1 MHYTQLLEFSELF
14 MNFCSDCGN
23 AVIKKI
29 PQGDN
34 RERHVCGNCE
44 LIHYQNPKVIAG
56 VLPVFGDQVLLCKR
70 SIEPRH
76 GFWTLPAGFLEN
88 GESSLEGAL
97 RECEEEANATVVNPE
112 LYALFDIPQINQ
124 VYVFYR
130 AELMEPVFGPS
141 SESSEVA
148 LFDEQDI
155 PWSELAFPVVEL
167 AIDHFLKD
175 RIKGEFLVKHEQ
187 VQRPWRSRRS
197 PST

>member
-1 MHYTQLLEFSELF
+1 MHYTQLLQFSELF
-14 MNFCSDCGN
+14 MKFCSDCGN

-34 RERHVCGNCE
+34 RERYVCGSCG

-167 AIDHFLKD
+167 ALDHFLKD
-175 RIKGEFLVKHEQ
+175 RITGQFSVKREQ
-187 VQRPWRSRRS
+187 IQRPWRSRRS
-197 PST
+197 PNI

>member
-1 MHYTQLLEFSELF
+1 MHYTRLLHFSELF

-167 AIDHFLKD
+167 ALDHFLKD

>member
-34 RERHVCGNCE
+34 RERYVCGNCG

-167 AIDHFLKD
+167 ALDHFLKD
-175 RIKGEFLVKHEQ
+175 RITGQFSVKREQ
-187 VQRPWRSRRS
+187 IQRPWRSRRS
-197 PST
+197 PNI

>member
-1 MHYTQLLEFSELF
+1 MHYTRLLHFSELF

-175 RIKGEFLVKHEQ
+175 RITGEFLVKHEQ

>member
-1 MHYTQLLEFSELF
+1 

-88 GESSLEGAL
+88 GESLLEGAL
-97 RECEEEANATVVNPE
+97 RECEE
-112 LYALFDIPQINQ
+112 
-124 VYVFYR
+124 
-130 AELMEPVFGPS
+130 
-141 SESSEVA
+141 
-148 LFDEQDI
+148 
-155 PWSELAFPVVEL
+155 
-167 AIDHFLKD
+167 
-175 RIKGEFLVKHEQ
+175 
-187 VQRPWRSRRS
+187 
-197 PST
+197 

>member
-1 MHYTQLLEFSELF
+1 

-88 GESSLEGAL
+88 GESSLAGAL

-175 RIKGEFLVKHEQ
+175 RITGEFLVKHEQ

>member
-1 MHYTQLLEFSELF
+1 

-29 PQGDN
+29 PEGDN
-34 RERHVCGNCE
+34 RERHVCVTCE
-44 LIHYQNPKVIAG
+44 VIHYQNPKIIAG
-56 VLPVFGDQVLLCKR
+56 VLPICGDQILLCKR

-88 GESSLEGAL
+88 GESSLDGAL
-97 RECEEEANATVVNPE
+97 RECVEEANAHVVNPE

-130 AELMEPVFGPS
+130 AHLAEPVFGPS

-148 LFDEQDI
+148 LFSEADI

-167 AIDHFLKD
+167 ALDHFLKD
-175 RIKGEFLVKHEQ
+175 RQTGDFLVKHEQ
-187 VQRPWRSRRS
+187 IQRPWRSRRN
-197 PST
+197 P

>member
-1 MHYTQLLEFSELF
+1 MHYTRLLHFSELF